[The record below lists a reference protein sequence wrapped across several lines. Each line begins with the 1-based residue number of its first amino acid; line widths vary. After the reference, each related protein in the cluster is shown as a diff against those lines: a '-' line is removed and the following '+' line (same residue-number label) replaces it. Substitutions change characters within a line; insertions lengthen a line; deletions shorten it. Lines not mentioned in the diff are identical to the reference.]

1 MSQKQPFINAAL
13 PFLPRQLSC
22 LPLHC
27 PACSLNSFSRGGT
40 ETFAVMADDVG
51 PITNITLR
59 IDAANDIS
67 DAWGLQEINVVCESS
82 W

>member
-1 MSQKQPFINAAL
+1 
-13 PFLPRQLSC
+13 
-22 LPLHC
+22 
-27 PACSLNSFSRGGT
+27 
-40 ETFAVMADDVG
+40 MADDVG